1 MKHYTCL
8 LAPDGQGISNSVRQ
22 TYERLPRSRGW
33 AFRWHFIGRAC
44 VLIAGDDGDGPPL
57 VATHGSY
64 VAVGMVRLD
73 NRAEL
78 AKWSQGDSAHL
89 HDLDL
94 VLHTIARHGI
104 KYLAHFL
111 GDFAFVVW
119 HAPTRTAVA
128 AVDAFGL
135 KKLYYAE
142 RDGLIAF
149 ASRAEAL
156 ALDDRY
162 EPQYL
167 AELVAMCSPSP
178 GLCVYADV
186 HPIPAASF
194 AVLTRGRLTL
204 THYWAPW
211 DFETEPRWASEES
224 EAVSHCR
231 QLLAESVRL
240 RVGENGET
248 WSQLSGGLDSSAV
261 VGITQWLLEDGAIP
275 HGLAGTVTYAD
286 REGSEADEREYSTLI
301 VDRWRVRNETIVDP
315 PFWHDAS
322 AVSPRTDQPGFTLPF
337 YPREHKLS
345 AIVRAA
351 GGRVLLTGIGGDELF
366 TGAMLFFA
374 DWLARGRVWPA
385 IREMA
390 RRAAI
395 GRVSFWELA
404 YRNAVLPVLPA
415 VVRNVLLAERAPLP
429 PWVRRTV
436 ARRYGLRSR
445 GIMASEYTGRIGHKY
460 HDAIARNISA
470 IGSDFEYGTLEDAL
484 DVRHPFLYR
493 PLVEFALRL
502 PPELCV
508 RPHARKWVLREAMR
522 GILPE
527 GLRTR
532 VGKGG
537 PAQLYAWS
545 LATQRPLL
553 AGLVREPMLA
563 DLGVVDGAKLRE
575 AFDAVPLEPRRGNQ
589 RHATLHMT
597 LVIEAWLQMRVG
609 RWPRRDRVNSTA

>member
-1 MKHYTCL
+1 MRLFTCL
-8 LAPDGQGISNSVRQ
+8 LATDGQGIPDTVRRF
-22 TYERLPRSRGW
+22 YERLPRSRGL
-33 AFRWHFIGRAC
+33 ASQWHSIGQAS
-44 VLIAGDDGDGPPL
+44 VLIVGDDREGPPL

-64 VAVGMVRLD
+64 FAAGMVRLD

-78 AKWSQGDSAHL
+78 AKWSKADSTL
-89 HDLDL
+89 LNDLDL
-94 VLHTIARHGI
+94 VLHTVALHGTR
-104 KYLAHFL
+104 YVPQFL

-128 AVDAFGL
+128 AVDAFSL
-135 KKLYYAE
+135 KKLYYVE
-142 RDGLIAF
+142 RNGWVAF

-156 ALDDRY
+156 ADDDCY

-167 AELVAMCSPSP
+167 AELVAMCSPSST
-178 GLCVYADV
+178 LSVYLGV
-186 HPIPAASF
+186 HPVPAASI
-194 AVLTRGRLTL
+194 AVVKHGRLSL
-204 THYWAPW
+204 AQYWAAD
-211 DFETEPRWASEES
+211 DFETEMRWATAER
-224 EAVSHCR
+224 EAAGLCR
-231 QLLAESVRL
+231 DLLAESVQLRL
-240 RVGENGET
+240 GGSGET

-286 REGSEADEREYSTLI
+286 RVASEADEREYSNLVI
-301 VDRWRVRNETIVDP
+301 DRWRVRNETILNP
-315 PFWHDAS
+315 PFWHDPRATP
-322 AVSPRTDQPGFTLPF
+322 PRTDQPGFTLPF
-337 YPREHKLS
+337 YPREQELC
-345 AIVRAA
+345 AIVRGA

-374 DWLARGRVWPA
+374 DWLAQGRVWPA

-404 YRNAVLPVLPA
+404 YRNAMLPILPP
-415 VVRNVLLAERAPLP
+415 VVRNVLLADRAPLP
-429 PWVRRTV
+429 PWVRHTA
-436 ARRYGLRSR
+436 ARSYRLGGR
-445 GIMASEYTGRIGHKY
+445 GIMASEYAGRIGHKY
-460 HDAIARNISA
+460 HDAIARNVTA
-470 IGSDFEYGTLEDAL
+470 IGSDFEYGTLGEVL

-527 GLRTR
+527 VVRAR

-537 PAQLYAWS
+537 PAELYAWS
-545 LATQRPLL
+545 LTAQRPLL
-553 AGLVREPMLA
+553 EELVREPILA
-563 DLGVVDGAKLRE
+563 DLGVVDGGKLRE
-575 AFDAVPLEPRRGNQ
+575 AFDEMPHQPRRGDQ
-589 RHATLHMT
+589 LHATLHMT

-609 RWPRRDRVNSTA
+609 RWPRGDHLSSAA